1 MGALKSTGKIFIWK
15 CGDLEDAILS
25 SGDKIVKSLNMKDVT
40 KSKLNNKIKERLDE
54 KERQSFYTELIKVD
68 EIKRF
73 IAFMEQ
79 EENELSFTN

>member
-1 MGALKSTGKIFIWK
+1 
-15 CGDLEDAILS
+15 
-25 SGDKIVKSLNMKDVT
+25 MKDVT

-54 KERQSFYTELIKVD
+54 KERQSFYTELMKVD